1 MSDDDRISYLA
12 GEDATELSAAERAE
26 LDRLRDL
33 LADPAVWV
41 EPGLDLQERVV
52 AAVAEAGPG
61 RRRRWVRYAVPLGV
75 AAALLAVGLA
85 FGLNRAT
92 RPAEYSA
99 SMTGTELAP
108 KAKGDVTLTKTTSGW
123 KVHLHATG
131 LPRRAD
137 GEFYQAWMK
146 NEAGTLVPIGTF
158 NEGDDVML
166 WAGVPP
172 SSFPTLTIT
181 REVADGD
188 QASSGEVVLV
198 GTSHRS

>member
-1 MSDDDRISYLA
+1 MSDDDRISHLA
-12 GEDATELSAAERAE
+12 GEDATELSPSERAE
-26 LDRLRDL
+26 MDRLRDL

-52 AAVAEAGPG
+52 AAVAEAGRG
-61 RRRRWVRYAVPLGV
+61 RRRRWVRYAVPSGV
-75 AAALLAVGLA
+75 AAALLAVGLT
-85 FGLNRAT
+85 FGLQGNQAL
-92 RPAEYSA
+92 EYA
-99 SMTGTELAP
+99 APMTGTELAP
-108 KAKGDVTLTKTTSGW
+108 NAKGDATLTKTTSGW

-158 NEGDDVML
+158 NEGDDVTL